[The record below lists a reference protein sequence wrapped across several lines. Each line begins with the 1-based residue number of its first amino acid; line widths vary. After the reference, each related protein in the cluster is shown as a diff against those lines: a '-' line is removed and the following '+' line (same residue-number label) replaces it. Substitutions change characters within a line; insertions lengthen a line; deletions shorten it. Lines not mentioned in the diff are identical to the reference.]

1 MSKLIKSRFSSQQT
15 DSAAIV
21 PIMKME
27 NPHLLQ
33 EEIEESEQIKR
44 AKRLSEQIIRDARA
58 EEESLLQSI
67 EMAKQNWEH
76 EKMALEEEARQSGY
90 QEGLAYGREDGYQQ
104 VSQAIN
110 QANQLV
116 ELSRADYLEKVE
128 SAEETIVA
136 LAVKMAEKIIGTYLN
151 EQPDQMIDIVKQL
164 LKEVKDYDEIKIFVH
179 PERYE
184 YVRSQKGEL
193 KQLLTNEQEL
203 FLYMDDGLSPFDC
216 FVETSFGRIDAS
228 VDTQLKQ
235 LEKQLL
241 ERLGEAETS

>member
-15 DSAAIV
+15 KSAAIV

-27 NPHLLQ
+27 DPLFTSEVM
-33 EEIEESEQIKR
+33 EETEQIKH
-44 AKRLSEQIIRDARA
+44 AKRESEQIIRSAKA
-58 EEESLLQSI
+58 EEESIFQSI
-67 EMAKQNWEH
+67 EMAKQNWEL
-76 EKMALEEEARQSGY
+76 EKMTLEEQARESGY
-90 QEGLAYGREDGYQQ
+90 QEGLTYGRQDGYQQ
-104 VSQAIN
+104 FSQAIY

-128 SAEETIVA
+128 SAEETVVA
-136 LAVKMAEKIIGTYLN
+136 LAVKMAEKIIASSLN
-151 EQPDQMIDIVKQL
+151 EKPDQMNEIVKQL

-179 PERYE
+179 PDRYE
-184 YVRSQKGEL
+184 YVRSQKDEL

-203 FLYMDDGLSPFDC
+203 FLYMDEGLSPFDC

-241 ERLGEAETS
+241 ERLGEAESS